1 MDRTRQSAPVAAG
14 HSELGFVDRQIAL
27 RQIVADL
34 RNLRDGVPDN
44 FGRAP
49 ALDRLLRMIDAS
61 VISIAK
67 ADDEEWE
74 IILMELLDLRATMT
88 RLATGGAETSH

>member
-44 FGRAP
+44 FGPSAF
-49 ALDRLLRMIDAS
+49 DRLLRMIDAS

-74 IILMELLDLRATMT
+74 IILMELLDLRAKMT